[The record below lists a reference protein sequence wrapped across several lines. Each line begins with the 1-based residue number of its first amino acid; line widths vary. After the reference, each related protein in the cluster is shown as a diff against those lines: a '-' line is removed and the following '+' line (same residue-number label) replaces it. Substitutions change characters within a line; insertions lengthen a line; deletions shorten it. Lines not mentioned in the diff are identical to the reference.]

1 MREQPVFSVDRT
13 FSLVACVWVPSLLP
27 LVDDSDTAP
36 FAVQTVGGLTV
47 CQICLLIQT
56 LSLSTLVTCNTYLFS
71 SITQNPVIQTHS
83 LFFFH
88 LLTLTAEW
96 SVLRR
101 GTFIC
106 VQASRPQMLWIVCSC
121 DPLLYVCT
129 FPVACGWGYYG
140 NRIRKKKEG
149 LFMLLHSRRP
159 WALCFWLSVNLS
171 VPFLSQKQLV
181 GIYSDLAQMSTW
193 TRGWTR
199 LWWSKVK
206 VTVTSRNT
214 FLAITQEF
222 TH

>member
-13 FSLVACVWVPSLLP
+13 FSLVACVLVLSLLP

-36 FAVQTVGGLTV
+36 CAVQTVGGLTV

-71 SITQNPVIQTHS
+71 SITQNPVIQTRS
-83 LFFFH
+83 FFFH
-88 LLTLTAEW
+88 LLSLTAEG

-106 VQASRPQMLWIVCSC
+106 IQASRTQMLWIVCSC

-140 NRIRKKKEG
+140 NRIRREKKKKRRLVYASAQAAVDVCGHYAFGCLSICPSHFCLRNNSWEFLQIWHKCLLG
-149 LFMLLHSRRP
+149 LEDELVCGGQRSRSLWPQTMR
-159 WALCFWLSVNLS
+159 FW
-171 VPFLSQKQLV
+171 P
-181 GIYSDLAQMSTW
+181 
-193 TRGWTR
+193 
-199 LWWSKVK
+199 
-206 VTVTSRNT
+206 
-214 FLAITQEF
+214 
-222 TH
+222 